1 MEQWSASD
9 EQRYWRP
16 ERSLY
21 YLIVTVLA
29 LIAAGSGAYY
39 YSHLEPAWPE
49 RMRPAAAPSPQESP
63 APQPA
68 DPVRS
73 RLSAPEAAA
82 AAPALPTLE
91 NSDSMMRESI
101 AGLVGRKAFDE
112 FVLPERLVRRI
123 VATVDNLPR
132 ETASQRM
139 VPLAPVPGTLAT
151 VKAGEETTLDPAN
164 A

>member
-29 LIAAGSGAYY
+29 LIAAGTGAYY

-49 RMRPAAAPSPQESP
+49 STLPAAAPSPQDSP
-63 APQPA
+63 APRPA

-73 RLSAPEAAA
+73 RLPAPEAAT
-82 AAPALPTLE
+82 PALPTLE

-101 AGLVGRKAFDE
+101 AGLVGRKA
-112 FVLPERLVRRI
+112 
-123 VATVDNLPR
+123 
-132 ETASQRM
+132 
-139 VPLAPVPGTLAT
+139 
-151 VKAGEETTLDPAN
+151 
-164 A
+164 